1 MRALYTKP
9 VFEEIVSTSA
19 GEIEQRFTADRWV
32 WGESPQSSIGS
43 AQLRA
48 AVIDLYEKD
57 YIAAWDDLLEDIE
70 LVSLPGDVDR
80 TRRVLTT
87 LAGTASPLRG
97 LLEAVDANT
106 HLLPP
111 PGATQ
116 GGAVSTV
123 RGRIEQIEQY
133 LGAGRPAGGVPT
145 VTPGAQV
152 TAHFKPVHDLVV
164 GEPGKAPIDGLLDQ
178 IRQLAA
184 RLGPGGGSGPLGAPD
199 IATAAAVAGMSE
211 ELKARAK
218 GLPGGV
224 AGLMVAAGE
233 SAHRAAVGGATSE
246 IENQYQQDVVRRCR
260 AALSGR
266 YPFVPGSPTD
276 VQIADFSDIFAPGGA
291 FDTFFKTRLQQ
302 LVNTTRSPWTWHTDA
317 SGTSVG
323 LRNGQFVLRQFY
335 AAQQIREMFFPAGS
349 STPEVRF
356 VLTPF
361 FLDPQA
367 TLFRLELDGQKLEYR
382 HDAERDYR
390 FEWPGEAP
398 GGVIASFEGA
408 GGRPN
413 IALRSPWA
421 WFRLLE
427 GRLRAETD
435 GSFMLTVQAGGRT
448 AQVRVRPLSNV
459 RHPFGKPDLQNF
471 RCEP

>member
-1 MRALYTKP
+1 
-9 VFEEIVSTSA
+9 
-19 GEIEQRFTADRWV
+19 
-32 WGESPQSSIGS
+32 
-43 AQLRA
+43 
-48 AVIDLYEKD
+48 
-57 YIAAWDDLLEDIE
+57 
-70 LVSLPGDVDR
+70 
-80 TRRVLTT
+80 
-87 LAGTASPLRG
+87 
-97 LLEAVDANT
+97 
-106 HLLPP
+106 
-111 PGATQ
+111 
-116 GGAVSTV
+116 
-123 RGRIEQIEQY
+123 
-133 LGAGRPAGGVPT
+133 
-145 VTPGAQV
+145 
-152 TAHFKPVHDLVV
+152 
-164 GEPGKAPIDGLLDQ
+164 
-178 IRQLAA
+178 
-184 RLGPGGGSGPLGAPD
+184 
-199 IATAAAVAGMSE
+199 
-211 ELKARAK
+211 
-218 GLPGGV
+218 
-224 AGLMVAAGE
+224 
-233 SAHRAAVGGATSE
+233 
-246 IENQYQQDVVRRCR
+246 
-260 AALSGR
+260 
-266 YPFVPGSPTD
+266 
-276 VQIADFSDIFAPGGA
+276 
-291 FDTFFKTRLQQ
+291 
-302 LVNTTRSPWTWHTDA
+302 
-317 SGTSVG
+317 
-323 LRNGQFVLRQFY
+323 
-335 AAQQIREMFFPAGS
+335 MFFPAGS